1 MAKDAADKKTGD
13 LLKTPNAR
21 RQAEFKAKM
30 RAEGKVQKT
39 EWVDGDSF
47 EKGFADGQKAWYNGE
62 MLMDYLPKILE
73 EQHYDVVGYLMGFEK
88 GCTAAKN

>member
-1 MAKDAADKKTGD
+1 MAKDTHDKKTGD

-30 RAEGKVQKT
+30 RAEGKAQKT
-39 EWVDGDSF
+39 EWVDFDSF
-47 EKGFADGQKAWYNGE
+47 EKGLADGQKAWKSGQTLN
-62 MLMDYLPKILE
+62 DYINKIVT
-73 EQHYDVVGYLMGFEK
+73 EQHYDVLGYVMGFKK